1 MRKLSRL
8 GSFSLVMVTLFCGLA
23 TSEASLGSAPNT
35 ARQVPRVETYVPRG
49 APLTFGHAS
58 FKKEGGRDM
67 LSYSFTNS
75 AKRRLDTVQLVALF
89 LDASGEV
96 KGGQGWAVNMGGTT
110 GASAKGSIELKA
122 RLEPTDYVLLT
133 VRKADGGSIN
143 FTKAPADTLKEYRR
157 SKGVAAL
164 QALP

>member
-8 GSFSLVMVTLFCGLA
+8 GSFSLVIVTLACGLV
-23 TSEASLGSAPNT
+23 TSEAAPGSALNP
-35 ARQVPRVETYVPRG
+35 ARQEPRVETYVPRG

-58 FKKEGGRDM
+58 FRKEGGRNM
-67 LSYSFTNS
+67 LNYSFTTS
-75 AKRRLDTVQLVALF
+75 AKRGLDTVQLVALF

-96 KGGQGWAVNMGGTT
+96 KGGQGWTVNMGGTS
-110 GASAKGSIELKA
+110 GAGAKGSIELKA

-157 SKGVAAL
+157 SKGVAAPR
-164 QALP
+164 AMP